1 MFFNRGR
8 WPQPL
13 SIRPSATVYTGR
25 VRAILLIIGLLP
37 AALPA
42 AEQGVPLTLYAAED
56 IALDQ
61 EPGQVAMLARADAF
75 DDESIAASQLPDPV
89 MRMGLANYPIESGG
103 FTTEGM
109 TQLQMGI
116 RQAFPRRASLDAG
129 KRRFESLALEMR
141 GAADGRS
148 RDVLQAA
155 RQAWLDLYYWQQAG
169 EITEASRPFFAD
181 LAAVTESLYALGRR
195 DQQDL
200 LRAQL
205 ELSRIDERLIEIER
219 QRAEA
224 AATLSQWIGDAAR
237 RPAAGTLP
245 HWETLPPLEALRAEL
260 SRHPALAAADARI
273 DASQARVDFADSAF
287 KPGWALDLGYGHRNG
302 HLPSGEPRSDFISL
316 TVSLDLPFF
325 QENRQDRQLSAALSA
340 RRSARESRTEVERRL
355 ESLLAREYSRWH
367 ELSRRLALYDE
378 RILVQSRDH
387 AEAALV
393 AYQSDAT
400 DFADVMRGYINDL
413 NTRVDY
419 VRLQTDLAKS
429 YAVLSNLGGI
439 PR

>member
-1 MFFNRGR
+1 MLFNRGR

-13 SIRPSATVYTGR
+13 SVRPSATVYTGR
-25 VRAILLIIGLLP
+25 VRAILLIIGLMP
-37 AALPA
+37 AALLA

-61 EPGQVAMLARADAF
+61 EPGHVAMLARADAF

-116 RQAFPRRASLDAG
+116 RQAFPRRDSLDAG

-141 GAADGRS
+141 VGADGRS
-148 RDVLQAA
+148 RDVLTAV

-169 EITEASRPFFAD
+169 AVTEASQPFFAD
-181 LAAVTESLYALGRR
+181 LVAVTESLYTLGRR

-200 LRAQL
+200 LRAEL
-205 ELSRIDERLIEIER
+205 ELSRIEDRLIEIDR

-224 AATLSQWIGDAAR
+224 AAALSQWIGDEAR

-245 HWETLPPLEALRAEL
+245 QWDEPPPLEQLREEL
-260 SRHPALAAADARI
+260 ARHPALQAADARI
-273 DASQARVDFADSAF
+273 GASQARVDLADSAS
-287 KPGWALDLGYGHRNG
+287 KPAWALDLGYGHRNG
-302 HLPSGEPRSDFISL
+302 YLPSGEPRSDFISL
-316 TVSLDLPFF
+316 TVSVDLPFF
-325 QENRQDRQLSAALSA
+325 QENRQGRRLSAALSE
-340 RRSARESRTEVERRL
+340 RRAARESRSELERLMQSR
-355 ESLLAREYSRWH
+355 LAREYARWQD
-367 ELSRRLALYDE
+367 LSRRLEIYDE
-378 RILVQSRDH
+378 RILSLSRDH
-387 AEAALV
+387 AQAALV

-413 NTRVDY
+413 NTRLDY
-419 VRLQTDLAKS
+419 IRLQTDRAKS

>member
-8 WPQPL
+8 WPQQ
-13 SIRPSATVYTGR
+13 SSVRPSATVYTGR

-37 AALPA
+37 AALLA

-89 MRMGLANYPIESGG
+89 MRMGRANYPIESGG

-148 RDVLQAA
+148 RDVLQAV

-169 EITEASRPFFAD
+169 EITE
-181 LAAVTESLYALGRR
+181 GRR

-205 ELSRIDERLIEIER
+205 ELSRIEERLIEIER

-237 RPAAGTLP
+237 RPAAGALP
-245 HWETLPPLEALRAEL
+245 QWETLPPLEALRTEL

-273 DASQARVDFADSAF
+273 DASQARVDLADSAF

-316 TVSLDLPFF
+316 TVSMDLPFF
-325 QENRQDRQLSAALSA
+325 QENRQDRQLSAALSE
-340 RRSARESRTEVERRL
+340 RRAARESRTEVERRL
-355 ESLLAREYSRWH
+355 ESLLARELSRWQ

-378 RILVQSRDH
+378 RILAQSRDH

-419 VRLQTDLAKS
+419 VRLQTDRAKS